1 MKKKV
6 ILRVYD
12 IKKEMT
18 SIFIVDEE
26 EADSVIHMTNESPV
40 KIYLSS
46 KMDTEPIKLKNNA
59 EISDYARHFDIQRVF
74 ECCRNIN
81 PECIHFLAEEA
92 AFTEE
97 YCEYILDLCEKLSQ
111 DSQYVEIAKRIAD
124 TILEESV
131 NIIKAHMAWVE
142 KAYYSFHNKN
152 KPDTID
158 IDAIDNRPEEG

>member
-12 IKKEMT
+12 LKKEMT

-26 EADSVIHMTNESPV
+26 EANSVIHMTNECPV

-59 EISDYARHFDIQRVF
+59 EISEYARYFDIQRVF
-74 ECCRNIN
+74 ECCQNIN

-92 AFTEE
+92 AFSEE
-97 YCEYILDLCEKLSQ
+97 YCEYILDLCQKLSQ
-111 DSQYVEIAKRIAD
+111 DPQYAEIAKRIAD

-131 NIIKAHMAWVE
+131 NIIKAHMEWVT
-142 KAYYSFHNKN
+142 KAYYSFYNKN
-152 KPDTID
+152 KSDTIELTLVNPFIED
-158 IDAIDNRPEEG
+158 